1 MKSKLHPTLF
11 TNLQPNGLGRWGEG
25 REVLQRYRLDKLIG
39 SVSESES
46 GLTVLASA
54 AHIPRAA
61 LQSNTLWVVK
71 TITIYSLTN
80 PELTSSI

>member
-1 MKSKLHPTLF
+1 MKSKLHPKLF

-25 REVLQRYRLDKLIG
+25 REGLQRYRLDKLIG
-39 SVSESES
+39 SVSKS

-71 TITIYSLTN
+71 TIAIYSLTN